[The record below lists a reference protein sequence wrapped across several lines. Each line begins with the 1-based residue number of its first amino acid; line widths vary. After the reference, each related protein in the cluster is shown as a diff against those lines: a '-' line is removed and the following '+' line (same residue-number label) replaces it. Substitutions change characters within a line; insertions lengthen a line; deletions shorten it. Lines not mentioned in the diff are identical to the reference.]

1 MTRAFVGSNPT
12 GAVSSENRTDPVQG
26 LFSRDDRE
34 RTKDALYMWS
44 GIHGGRSLRL
54 TGRFESGNTNQIMWR
69 MPRKKASS
77 NNAPLEILDNAEGK
91 DTE

>member
-1 MTRAFVGSNPT
+1 
-12 GAVSSENRTDPVQG
+12 
-26 LFSRDDRE
+26 
-34 RTKDALYMWS
+34 MWS